1 MAEGKGKTAGGKITK
16 AEKRHRQ
23 SEERRRRNR
32 YYVST
37 MKTAIKKARIALMK
51 KDLALAPELVKE
63 AIKKIQ
69 KAGSK
74 KAIHRNE
81 VRRRLSRLMS
91 LAHKVLSS
99 SS

>member
-1 MAEGKGKTAGGKITK
+1 MAEAAGKTKKKKVTS

-23 SEERRRRNR
+23 SEDRRRRNR
-32 YYVST
+32 YYVTT
-37 MKTAIKKARIALMK
+37 MKTAIKKARTALMK
-51 KDLALAPELVKE
+51 KDLALAPVLVKE

-74 KAIHRNE
+74 NAIHRNE
-81 VRRRLSRLMS
+81 VRRRVSRLMS